1 MLSRPVLIVTLLAMA
16 SCLPRPLHAQTS
28 LAPGESVNGYT
39 NVTFD
44 TRDHRY
50 DYLVDGGLP
59 ADDPARRMFRTVEAA
74 YEAAPAGTPGR
85 PTVIGIRPGVYLL
98 PGKGPVTG
106 LTITKDDITL
116 VGLTDDRR
124 NVVLADNRGNQ
135 QGAGPLGATN
145 NGYTMMVDADGFTA
159 MNLTILNYCN
169 IDYEYPGDP
178 AKSLKKRSDV
188 ITQAVAIAS
197 RGDRHV
203 YSHVAV
209 LSRLDSWFLGTNR
222 AYLTHVY
229 VEGTEDFVGGGAVS
243 YWEDSEIRTYWP
255 HGILFTRGAVFVRTV
270 FKAVEGMEFYK
281 VIGEPIA
288 LIECTLPVNTPEAR
302 VAWMGWKVPL
312 RQNVY
317 SLTYRTKD
325 ASGKPAVIVDGLSD
339 PPTFDLSR
347 ELSDREVKA
356 FNPWNLLRATPAG
369 VDDGWDPAQARG
381 RYGSL
386 ALEDQVFRM
395 TMTNGTPS
403 IRTGGS
409 GADIE
414 VKVSPVRARGVPIT
428 WKTSS
433 PLVTLSGTTGDR
445 ITVTGNNTT
454 DRAEYIQVTA
464 TAPNGFYAT
473 AHVFVGPEYTVP
485 PTFSRRPEVKAPSGG
500 SAVVDYALDMHTKVR
515 HDESDVTWSLCEEPS
530 CASPRVIA
538 VSRDRSPSSRVR
550 LMPGFVG
557 KYLRAGVKPKHDI
570 SEAGDEVF
578 GVSARP
584 VGPGDV
590 NAATVALEPRSF
602 VETPTT
608 AAPGTWIVQGAW
620 KVAADEQYVGGYGIH
635 GTSADASLIY
645 HHDRPVDRMSIRV
658 VVTPDK
664 ATGQSFAVPGS
675 PDDRHAALNGDI
687 YIKYDPRTR
696 TGYSLRGWRT
706 TESAT
711 KVMFQFFRHVSGVA
725 SPLDG
730 QQVLTG
736 VLKPNATLIVSVD
749 GTEITAEGRNEADD
763 ETLSLRATIEP
774 NAFGGA
780 GVRWPG
786 SAGVN
791 SRNIFSVVEISYPEE
806 GGSGK

>member
-1 MLSRPVLIVTLLAMA
+1 M
-16 SCLPRPLHAQTS
+16 
-28 LAPGESVNGYT
+28 T
-39 NVTFD
+39 NDSTNP
-44 TRDHRY
+44 TGRQ
-50 DYLVDGGLP
+50 GGLKP
-59 ADDPARRMFRTVEAA
+59 APTPSALTPASTPLTPAPARRLVQPDDEYNRALVSAVHPPDWVNPR
-74 YEAAPAGTPGR
+74 PAGR
-85 PTVIGIRPGVYLL
+85 YNLVVIGAGTAGLVTAAGAAGLGAKVALVERHLLGGDCLNYGCVPSKALLRSARAAHDVRTASAYGVD
-98 PGKGPVTG
+98 V
-106 LTITKDDITL
+106 
-116 VGLTDDRR
+116 
-124 NVVLADNRGNQ
+124 
-135 QGAGPLGATN
+135 AGPIEPDFGR
-145 NGYTMMVDADGFTA
+145 A
-159 MNLTILNYCN
+159 MARLRRLRA
-169 IDYEYPGDP
+169 G
-178 AKSLKKRSDV
+178 
-188 ITQAVAIAS
+188 IAP
-197 RGDRHV
+197 H
-203 YSHVAV
+203 
-209 LSRLDSWFLGTNR
+209 DS
-222 AYLTHVY
+222 
-229 VEGTEDFVGGGAVS
+229 
-243 YWEDSEIRTYWP
+243 
-255 HGILFTRGAVFVRTV
+255 VFVRTV